1 MWKVEWSFETGGEN
15 EVMTNVLLLAISFEV
30 GIHTLGE
37 KIHIPT
43 TLTSINKRDPNQ
55 LRGRKRKRVKSE
67 FVHMMQ
73 MPPQNLQ
80 TGKTTLTINYVWK
93 NRP

>member
-1 MWKVEWSFETGGEN
+1 MKTGGEN

-80 TGKTTLTINYVWK
+80 TGKTTLIQSTMYGKIGL
-93 NRP
+93 RF